1 MRAPLATFFELRR
14 TFAWNRRCD
23 MPTIRRL
30 SVVALCLCITGVV
43 RAPFIRAQQAAT
55 EAPTSAKT
63 WLDKRQAL
71 EDYLKIA
78 DVIKMEEIGVGVT
91 KPRRAY
97 LAAGGLVDRMAWK
110 TITPGI
116 HDGFWESYKSEIAAY
131 ELDKLLGLDMIPPTV
146 ERHVKGDLGAAIMW
160 VSPTKSFKELGGPP
174 SPPSLK
180 AAAWNRQ
187 LVRAKMFDNLICNI
201 DPNLGNWLV
210 DPSWNLILIDHTR
223 SFTPKKDMVH
233 QMTRIDQELWD
244 KMKALTVESL
254 TPALQ
259 KWIGNREIR
268 AIIERRDRMQ
278 TVIEK
283 LIATNTEAAVF
294 VR

>member
-1 MRAPLATFFELRR
+1 MSTLR
-14 TFAWNRRCD
+14 
-23 MPTIRRL
+23 PL
-30 SVVALCLCITGVV
+30 SVVALCLFSAGVV
-43 RAPFIRAQQAAT
+43 STPFLHAQQAAIET
-55 EAPTSAKT
+55 PASAKT
-63 WLDKRQAL
+63 WLDRRQAM
-71 EDYLKIA
+71 EDYLKTA

-91 KPRRAY
+91 RPRRAY
-97 LAAGGLVDRMAWK
+97 LAPGGLVDRMAWK
-110 TITPGI
+110 TITSGL
-116 HDGFWESYKSEIAAY
+116 HEGFWESYKSEIAAY

-146 ERHVKGDLGAAIMW
+146 ERRVKGDVGAAIMW
-160 VSPTKSFKELGGPP
+160 VSPTKSFKDLGGPP

-187 LVRAKMFDNLICNI
+187 LVRAKMFDNLIGNI

-223 SFTPKKDMVH
+223 SFTAKKDMVH

-244 KMKALTVESL
+244 KMKTLTVESL
-254 TPALQ
+254 TPVLQ

-268 AIIERRDRMQ
+268 AILDRRDRMQ